1 MTADM
6 PGSIRCLPMVTVCA
20 WCERY
25 LGSTMDAGPMVTHG
39 ICAPCAARQKWSDS
53 PVIVVARHRADIHVV
68 LEQLLRGEPAI
79 QVVIDRRVGDRRRR
93 EGDPDRGGERRR
105 GPDRRQRPAD
115 ATFR

>member
-1 MTADM
+1 
-6 PGSIRCLPMVTVCA
+6 MVTVCA

-25 LGSTMDAGPMVTHG
+25 LGSTMDAGPMNHG
-39 ICAPCAARQKWSDS
+39 ICIPCSVRQRWVDT
-53 PVIVVARHRADIHVV
+53 PIIVVARHRAEMIPV

-93 EGDPDRGGERRR
+93 EGDPDRAGERRR

-115 ATFR
+115 AVFV

>member
-1 MTADM
+1 
-6 PGSIRCLPMVTVCA
+6 MVTVCA

-39 ICAPCAARQKWSDS
+39 ICNPCSVRQRWVD
-53 PVIVVARHRADIHVV
+53 PPIIVVARHRAEMSAV

-79 QVVIDRRVGDRRRR
+79 RVVIDRRVGDRRGRG
-93 EGDPDRGGERRR
+93 GDPDRAGERRR

-115 ATFR
+115 AVFM